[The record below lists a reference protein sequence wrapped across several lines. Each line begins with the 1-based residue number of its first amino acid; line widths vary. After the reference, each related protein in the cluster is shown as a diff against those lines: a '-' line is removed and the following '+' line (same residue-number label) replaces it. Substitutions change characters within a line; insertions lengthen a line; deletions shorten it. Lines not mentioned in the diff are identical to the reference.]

1 MPAPARTSTAAV
13 VAAGRAIVETDG
25 VEALTMQRVA
35 DAVGIRA
42 PSLYKRV
49 GSRSGLVRMVA
60 DQVALDLAETLD
72 GAVGS
77 GDPEADLRAVAA
89 AFRSFARRNSAS
101 YPLVFEP
108 GTGGISPEARD
119 RASATVLEVARAIAG
134 EQDALPAAR
143 TVVAWAQGFISME
156 LSGAFQLGGDVDKAW
171 EYGVTGLVRA
181 LRG

>member
-49 GSRSGLVRMVA
+49 GSRSELVRMVA
-60 DQVALDLAETLD
+60 DEVALDLAQALD
-72 GAVGS
+72 AATGS
-77 GDPEADLRAVAA
+77 GDPEADLRAVTT
-89 AFRSFARRNSAS
+89 AFRSFARRNPAS
-101 YPLVFEP
+101 YPLAFEP
-108 GTGGISPEARD
+108 GAGGVSPEARD

-134 EQDALPAAR
+134 ERDALSAAR
-143 TVVAWAQGFISME
+143 TVVAWAQGFVTME
-156 LSGAFQLGGDVDKAW
+156 LSGAFQLGGDVDEAW
-171 EYGVTGLVRA
+171 EYGVSGLVRA
-181 LRG
+181 LRR

>member
-89 AFRSFARRNSAS
+89 AFRSFARRNPAS

-134 EQDALPAAR
+134 KQDALPAAR

-156 LSGAFQLGGDVDKAW
+156 LSGAFQLGGDVDEAW

>member
-35 DAVGIRA
+35 EAVGIRA

-49 GSRSGLVRMVA
+49 GSRSELVRMVA
-60 DQVALDLAETLD
+60 DQVALDLAEALD
-72 GAVGS
+72 AAVGS
-77 GDPEADLRAVAA
+77 GDPESDLRAVLA
-89 AFRSFARRNSAS
+89 AFRAFARRNPAS

-108 GTGGISPEARD
+108 GSGGVSPEARD
-119 RASATVLEVARAIAG
+119 RAVAPVLGVVRAIAG
-134 EQDALPAAR
+134 EHHALPAAR
-143 TVVAWAQGFISME
+143 TVVAWAHGFLTME
-156 LSGAFQLGGDVDKAW
+156 LGGAFQLGGDVDEAW
-171 EYGVTGLVRA
+171 EYGVTRLVRA